1 MKKIMLGTVTLAL
14 LTSASLSYAAYGV
27 RADQP
32 WSGAY
37 AGFNV
42 GYGWND
48 QKVTE
53 SGSTLFDEGSLQAA
67 ITAGAIPSS
76 LARAP
81 SGAIGGFEANY
92 NYGINNKFVAGIAA
106 DFDWANIYAN
116 ETVNTNV
123 ARFLPFATTAQQNL
137 QGLSTI
143 RLVLGM
149 TPTANYPLLAYLTG
163 GVGIGKMQMTGS
175 ITNPNCETAYC
186 GNKTTT
192 NFSAGWTLGAGLG
205 YQLTPYWILKAEY
218 LYYALG
224 SQSQRI
230 LDSKF
235 PNNFLAQSVT
245 YNGNIFRFAL
255 DYKFL

>member
-1 MKKIMLGTVTLAL
+1 MKKMIYGTVTLAL
-14 LTSASLSYAAYGV
+14 LTIAPLSFAAYGV

-37 AGFNV
+37 AGFNI

-53 SGSTLFDEGSLQAA
+53 TGSTVFGTSSLQAA
-67 ITAGAIPSS
+67 ITAGAIPGS

-92 NYGINNKFVAGIAA
+92 NYGINQWFVAGLAA

-123 ARFLPFATTAQQNL
+123 PPYFPFSTTAQQNL

-143 RLVLGM
+143 RAVLGI

-175 ITNPNCETAYC
+175 ITNANCQSFYC

-245 YNGNIFRFAL
+245 YNGNIFRFGL
-255 DYKFL
+255 NYKFL